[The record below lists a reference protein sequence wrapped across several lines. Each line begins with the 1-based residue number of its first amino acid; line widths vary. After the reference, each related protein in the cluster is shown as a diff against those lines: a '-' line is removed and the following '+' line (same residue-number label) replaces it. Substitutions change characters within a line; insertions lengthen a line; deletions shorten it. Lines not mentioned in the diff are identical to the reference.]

1 MDRRSALKASG
12 AMFALSSA
20 GCSSMPGM
28 GNWIPLYDGKGIDA
42 FNAVG
47 TANWRVVDGV
57 LEADQGPGFL
67 VSKQSFDNFRIF
79 AEFYA
84 NADTNSGIFIRCQDP
99 NKIGAVS
106 SYEVNIWDT
115 RKDPTYGTAAI
126 VDFAKVS
133 QPYPKAGGRWNTFEI
148 TADGPRLVVVFNG
161 QTTADIRDSKFA
173 RGPIALQSS
182 GGLIRFRKVLVQPI

>member
-12 AMFALSSA
+12 ALIALGA
-20 GCSSMPGM
+20 TGCSSMPGM
-28 GNWIPLYDGKGIDA
+28 GNWIPLFDGGGTDA
-42 FNAVG
+42 FNPIG
-47 TANWRVVDGV
+47 KANWRVVNGV
-57 LEADQGPGFL
+57 LESDQGPGFL
-67 VSKQSFDNFRIF
+67 VSKRSFDNFRIR

-99 NKIGAVS
+99 AKITATN
-106 SYEVNIWDT
+106 SYEVNIWDQ

-133 QPYPKAGGRWNTFEI
+133 QPYPQAGGRWNTFEI

-161 QTTADIRDSKFA
+161 QTTVEIRDTKYA

-182 GGLIRFRKVLVQPI
+182 GGLIRFRKVLVQVI

>member
-1 MDRRSALKASG
+1 MDRRSALEASG

-161 QTTADIRDSKFA
+161 QATADIRDSKFA

>member
-161 QTTADIRDSKFA
+161 QATADIRDSKFA

>member
-12 AMFALSSA
+12 ALFALTAA

-28 GNWIPLYDGKGIDA
+28 GNWIPLFDGGGTDA
-42 FNAVG
+42 FN
-47 TANWRVVDGV
+47 RV

-67 VSKQSFDNFRIF
+67 VSKRSFDNFRIS

-99 NKIGAVS
+99 SKITATS
-106 SYEVNIWDT
+106 SYEVNIWDQ

-161 QTTADIRDSKFA
+161 QTTVDIRDTKFA

-182 GGLIRFRKVLVQPI
+182 GGLIRFRKVLVQVI

>member
-12 AMFALSSA
+12 ALFALTAA

-28 GNWIPLYDGKGIDA
+28 GNWIPLFDGGGTDA
-42 FNAVG
+42 FNPIG
-47 TANWRVVDGV
+47 KANWRVVNGV

-67 VSKQSFDNFRIF
+67 VSKRSFDNFRIS

-99 NKIGAVS
+99 SKITATS
-106 SYEVNIWDT
+106 SYEVNIWDQ

-133 QPYPKAGGRWNTFEI
+133 QPYPRAGGRWNTFEI

-161 QTTADIRDSKFA
+161 QTTVDIRDTKYA

-182 GGLIRFRKVLVQPI
+182 GGLIRFRKVLVQVI